1 MREEIIEGAYLQC
14 QQICKNAST
23 TFYSSFTA
31 LGHEKRRAVHAVY
44 ALCRWVD
51 DIVDGDEEPIVEHSE
66 ELLEQTNQR
75 DLVLRDLHPGN
86 EPSNSKEI
94 HSQRLMALVAIRNKL
109 QRANLGE
116 ITENDEPV
124 FIALQDVFKRYPIRL
139 QDFETIIE
147 GMEDDLFPVQCNTW
161 DELRSYCYKVASAV
175 GLILIEI
182 YGYEDRA
189 ARLHAIDLGIQMQLI
204 NVLRDVSE
212 DYELGRVYLPK
223 EVLAAH
229 NITAQDLSNPKLPQ
243 TPSWNSFMREYLEV
257 VRRHQTSAI
266 HLFEY
271 LDSRSRVQPRIML
284 DAYSKIFDEIVR
296 RSGDVFSAPLKLS
309 RASKISL
316 WMKINYMKLR
326 AKLSVERGENNAV

>member
-1 MREEIIEGAYLQC
+1 MESQVIDDAYLQC

-23 TFYSSFTA
+23 TFYSSFSA
-31 LGHEKRRAVHAVY
+31 LGLEKRRAVHAVY

-51 DIVDGDEEPIVEHSE
+51 DIVDGDEEPSVKLSD
-66 ELLEQTNQR
+66 ELIEQTNQR
-75 DLVLRDLHPGN
+75 DLILRELHSGS
-86 EPSNSKEI
+86 EPSNSEEI
-94 HSQRLMALVAIRNKL
+94 HTQRLMALVSIRNKL
-109 QRANLGE
+109 QQAKEGK
-116 ITENDEPV
+116 ISANDEPV
-124 FIALQDVFKRYPIRL
+124 FIALQDVFTKFSIRL

-147 GMEDDLFPVQCNTW
+147 GMEDDLFPVMCNTW

-212 DYELGRVYLPK
+212 DYGRGRIYLPK
-223 EVLAAH
+223 DVLASH
-229 NITAQDLSNPKLPQ
+229 NIDVEDLSNPNLPQ
-243 TPSWNSFMREYLEV
+243 NPSWASFMGEYLEV
-257 VRRHQTSAI
+257 VARHQTSAV

-271 LDSRSRVQPRIML
+271 LDPRSRVQPKIML
-284 DAYSKIFDEIVR
+284 DAYTKIFDEIVR

-309 RASKISL
+309 ITSKMSL
-316 WMKINYMKLR
+316 WMKINYLKIR
-326 AKLSVERGENNAV
+326 AKLSTEQ

>member
-1 MREEIIEGAYLQC
+1 MREETIEEAYLQC
-14 QQICKNAST
+14 QQICKDAST
-23 TFYSSFTA
+23 TFYSSFSA
-31 LGHEKRRAVHAVY
+31 LGYDKRRAVHAVY

-51 DIVDGDEEPIVEHSE
+51 DIVDGDEEPVVELSE

-75 DLVLRDLHPGN
+75 DLILRELHLDS
-86 EPSNSKEI
+86 EPSNPKEI
-94 HSQRLMALVAIRNKL
+94 HFQRLMALVAIRNKL
-109 QRANLGE
+109 QLANDGK

-124 FIALQDVFKRYPIRL
+124 FIALQDVFKRYSIRL

-147 GMEDDLFPVQCNTW
+147 GMEDDLFPVSCNTW

-212 DYELGRVYLPK
+212 DYERGRVYLPK

-229 NITAQDLSNPKLPQ
+229 NITPEDLSNPNLPQ
-243 TPSWNSFMREYLEV
+243 NPSWHSFMQEYLEV

-266 HLFEY
+266 HLFDY

-296 RSGDVFSAPLKLS
+296 RSGDVFSMPLKLS
-309 RASKISL
+309 KASKMSL
-316 WMKINYMKLR
+316 WMKINYMKIR
-326 AKLSVERGENNAV
+326 ARLSVD

>member
-1 MREEIIEGAYLQC
+1 MQNHVVEEAYLQC

-23 TFYSSFTA
+23 TFYSSFSA
-31 LGHEKRRAVHAVY
+31 LSFEKRRAVHAVY

-51 DIVDGDEEPIVEHSE
+51 DIVDGDEEPFVDTNID
-66 ELLEQTNQR
+66 LIEQTANR
-75 DLVLRDLHPGN
+75 DSILR
-86 EPSNSKEI
+86 EI
-94 HSQRLMALVAIRNKL
+94 HSGRNPSNPEEIHLQRLMALVSIRNKL
-109 QRANLGE
+109 QLANDGN
-116 ITENDEPV
+116 ITEKDEPV
-124 FIALQDVFKRYPIRL
+124 FIALQDVFKRFPIRL
-139 QDFETIIE
+139 QDFETIIQ
-147 GMEDDLFPVQCNTW
+147 GMEDDLFSVMCNTW

-212 DYELGRVYLPK
+212 DYERGRVYLPK
-223 EVLAAH
+223 DVLASH
-229 NITAQDLSNPKLPQ
+229 NIDIEDLSNPNLPQ
-243 TPSWNSFMREYLEV
+243 NPAWASFMREYLEV
-257 VRRHQTSAI
+257 VRRHQSSAV

-284 DAYSKIFDEIVR
+284 DAYTKIFNEIVR

-309 RASKISL
+309 LTSKMSL
-316 WMKINYMKLR
+316 WFKINYMKLR
-326 AKLSVERGENNAV
+326 AKFTTDR

>member
-1 MREEIIEGAYLQC
+1 MREDSIDSAYLQC
-14 QQICKNAST
+14 QEICKDAST
-23 TFYSSFTA
+23 TFYSSFSA
-31 LGHEKRRAVHAVY
+31 LGYEKRRAVHAVY

-51 DIVDGDEEPIVEHSE
+51 DIVDGDEEPLVDETVDLIQ
-66 ELLEQTNQR
+66 QTTQR
-75 DLVLRDLHPGN
+75 DKVLREIHCDRS
-86 EPSNSKEI
+86 PSNPEDI
-94 HSQRLMALVAIRNKL
+94 HFQRLMALVSIRNKL
-109 QRANLGE
+109 RLAKEGK
-116 ITENDEPV
+116 ITSKDEPV
-124 FIALQDVFKRYPIRL
+124 FIALQDVFNRFPIKL

-147 GMEDDLFPVQCNTW
+147 GMEDDLYPVMCNTW

-212 DYELGRVYLPK
+212 DYERGRVYLPK
-223 EVLAAH
+223 EVLASH
-229 NITAQDLSNPKLPQ
+229 NIDVEDLVNPNLPQ
-243 TPSWNSFMREYLEV
+243 NPSWASFMREYLEV
-257 VRRHQTSAI
+257 VRRHQTSAV

-284 DAYSKIFDEIVR
+284 DAYTKIFDEIVR

-309 RASKISL
+309 VTSKMSL
-316 WMKINYMKLR
+316 WMKINYMKLQAR
-326 AKLSVERGENNAV
+326 IYTE

>member
-1 MREEIIEGAYLQC
+1 MESQAIEDAYLQC

-23 TFYSSFTA
+23 TFYSSFSA
-31 LGHEKRRAVHAVY
+31 LGLEKRRAVHAVY

-51 DIVDGDEEPIVEHSE
+51 DIADGDEEPTVEISD
-66 ELLEQTNQR
+66 ELIHQTGQR
-75 DLVLRDLHPGN
+75 DAILRELHSGR
-86 EPSNSKEI
+86 EPSNPEEV
-94 HSQRLMALVAIRNKL
+94 HNQRLMALVSIRNKL
-109 QRANLGE
+109 HLAKEGK
-116 ITENDEPV
+116 ITTNDKPV
-124 FIALQDVFKRYPIRL
+124 FIALQDVFTKFPIRL

-147 GMEDDLFPVQCNTW
+147 GMEDDLFSVMCNTW

-212 DYELGRVYLPK
+212 DYERGRIYLPK
-223 EVLAAH
+223 EVLASH
-229 NITAQDLSNPKLPQ
+229 NIDIADLSNPNLPQ
-243 TPSWNSFMREYLEV
+243 NPSWASFMREYLEV
-257 VRRHQTSAI
+257 VKRHQTSAI

-284 DAYSKIFDEIVR
+284 DAYTKIFNEIVR

-309 RASKISL
+309 ITSKVSL
-316 WMKINYMKLR
+316 WMRINYLKIK
-326 AKLSVERGENNAV
+326 AKMSTEQ

>member
-1 MREEIIEGAYLQC
+1 MESQVIDDAYLQC

-23 TFYSSFTA
+23 TFYSSFSA
-31 LGHEKRRAVHAVY
+31 LGLEKRRAVHAVY

-51 DIVDGDEEPIVEHSE
+51 DIVDGDEEPSVKLSD
-66 ELLEQTNQR
+66 ELIEQTNQR
-75 DLVLRDLHPGN
+75 DLILRELHSGS
-86 EPSNSKEI
+86 EPSNSEEI
-94 HSQRLMALVAIRNKL
+94 HTQRLMALVSIRNKL
-109 QRANLGE
+109 QQAKEGK
-116 ITENDEPV
+116 ISANDEPV
-124 FIALQDVFKRYPIRL
+124 FIALQDVFTKFSIRL

-147 GMEDDLFPVQCNTW
+147 GMEDDLFPVMCNTW

-212 DYELGRVYLPK
+212 DYGRGRIYLPK
-223 EVLAAH
+223 DVLASH
-229 NITAQDLSNPKLPQ
+229 NIDVEDLSNPNLPQ
-243 TPSWNSFMREYLEV
+243 NPSWASFMREYLEV
-257 VRRHQTSAI
+257 VRRHQTSAV

-271 LDSRSRVQPRIML
+271 LDPRSRVQPKIML
-284 DAYSKIFDEIVR
+284 DAYTKIFDEIVR

-309 RASKISL
+309 ITSKMSL
-316 WMKINYMKLR
+316 WMKINYLKIR
-326 AKLSVERGENNAV
+326 AKLSTEQ

>member
-1 MREEIIEGAYLQC
+1 MESQVIDDAYLQC

-23 TFYSSFTA
+23 TFYSSFSA
-31 LGHEKRRAVHAVY
+31 LGWEKRRAVHAVY

-51 DIVDGDEEPIVEHSE
+51 DIVDGDEEPTVKISD
-66 ELLEQTNQR
+66 ELIEQTNQR
-75 DLVLRDLHPGN
+75 DFVLRELHSGS
-86 EPSNSKEI
+86 EPSNPEEI
-94 HSQRLMALVAIRNKL
+94 HTQRLMALISIRNKL
-109 QRANLGE
+109 HQAKEGN
-116 ITENDEPV
+116 ISSNDEPV
-124 FIALQDVFKRYPIRL
+124 FIALQDVFTKFSIRL

-147 GMEDDLFPVQCNTW
+147 GMEDDLFPVMCNTW

-212 DYELGRVYLPK
+212 DYGRGRIYLPK
-223 EVLAAH
+223 EVLSSH
-229 NITAQDLSNPKLPQ
+229 NIDVEDLSNPNLPQ
-243 TPSWNSFMREYLEV
+243 NPSWASFMREYLEV
-257 VRRHQTSAI
+257 VKRHQTSAV

-271 LDSRSRVQPRIML
+271 LDPRSRVQPRIML
-284 DAYSKIFDEIVR
+284 DAYTKIFDEIVR

-309 RASKISL
+309 ITSKLSL
-316 WMKINYMKLR
+316 WMKINYLKIR
-326 AKLSVERGENNAV
+326 AKLSTEQ

>member
-1 MREEIIEGAYLQC
+1 MKSEAIDEAYLQC

-23 TFYSSFTA
+23 TFYSSFSA
-31 LGHEKRRAVHAVY
+31 LSIEKRKAVHAVY

-51 DIVDGDEEPIVEHSE
+51 DIVDGDDEPEVRITD
-66 ELLEQTNQR
+66 ELIEQTSQR
-75 DLVLRDLHPGN
+75 DAILR
-86 EPSNSKEI
+86 EI
-94 HSQRLMALVAIRNKL
+94 HSNRTPSNPEEIHQQRLMALVSIRNKL
-109 QRANLGE
+109 GRATRGE
-116 ITENDEPV
+116 ITDDDKPV
-124 FIALQDVFKRYPIRL
+124 FIALQDVFAKYPIRL

-147 GMEDDLFPVQCNTW
+147 GMEDDLFPVMCNTW

-212 DYELGRVYLPK
+212 DYERGRVYLPK
-223 EVLAAH
+223 EVLASH
-229 NITAQDLSNPKLPQ
+229 NIDVEDLANPNLPRN
-243 TPSWNSFMREYLEV
+243 PSWNSFMREYLEV

-271 LDSRSRVQPRIML
+271 LDFRSRVQPRIML
-284 DAYSKIFDEIVR
+284 DAYTKIFNEIVR

-309 RASKISL
+309 KISKLSL
-316 WMKINYMKLR
+316 WVKISYMKFKAR
-326 AKLSVERGENNAV
+326 ISSSKR

>member
-1 MREEIIEGAYLQC
+1 MDRGVIEEAYLQC

-23 TFYSSFTA
+23 TFYSSFSA
-31 LGHEKRRAVHAVY
+31 LELEKRRAVHAVY

-51 DIVDGDEEPIVEHSE
+51 DIVDGDEEPIVEINENLIEQTSQRDSLLREIHSE
-66 ELLEQTNQR
+66 R
-75 DLVLRDLHPGN
+75 M
-86 EPSNSKEI
+86 PSNSPEV
-94 HSQRLMALVAIRNKL
+94 HQQRLMALVSIKNKL
-109 QRANLGE
+109 KLATEGK
-116 ITENDEPV
+116 ITKHEKPV
-124 FIALQDVFKRYPIRL
+124 FVALQDVFTRFPIRL

-147 GMEDDLFPVQCNTW
+147 GMEDDLFPVMCNTW

-212 DYELGRVYLPK
+212 DYERGRVYLPK
-223 EVLAAH
+223 DVLASH
-229 NITAQDLSNPKLPQ
+229 NIDIQDLANPNLPQ
-243 TPSWNSFMREYLEV
+243 NPSWKSFMGEYLEV
-257 VRRHQTSAI
+257 VRRHQTSAV
-266 HLFEY
+266 HLFDY

-284 DAYSKIFDEIVR
+284 DAYTKIFNEIVR

-309 RASKISL
+309 TVSKLSL
-316 WMKINYMKLR
+316 WMKIKYMKLR
-326 AKLSVERGENNAV
+326 ARLSSNER

>member
-1 MREEIIEGAYLQC
+1 MESQVIDDAYLQC

-23 TFYSSFTA
+23 TFYSSFSA
-31 LGHEKRRAVHAVY
+31 LGWEKRRAVHAVY

-51 DIVDGDEEPIVEHSE
+51 DIVDGDEEPTVKISD
-66 ELLEQTNQR
+66 ELIEQTNQR
-75 DLVLRDLHPGN
+75 DFVLRELHSGS
-86 EPSNSKEI
+86 EPSNPEEI
-94 HSQRLMALVAIRNKL
+94 HTQRLMALVSIRNKL
-109 QRANLGE
+109 HQAKEGN
-116 ITENDEPV
+116 ISSNDEPV
-124 FIALQDVFKRYPIRL
+124 FIALQDVFTKFSIRL

-147 GMEDDLFPVQCNTW
+147 GMEDDLFPVMCNTW

-212 DYELGRVYLPK
+212 DYGRGRIYLPK
-223 EVLAAH
+223 EVLSSH
-229 NITAQDLSNPKLPQ
+229 NIDVEDLSNPNLPQ
-243 TPSWNSFMREYLEV
+243 NPSWASFMREYLEV
-257 VRRHQTSAI
+257 VKRHQTSAV

-271 LDSRSRVQPRIML
+271 LDPRSRVQPRIML
-284 DAYSKIFDEIVR
+284 DAYTKIFDEIVR

-309 RASKISL
+309 ITSKLSL
-316 WMKINYMKLR
+316 WMKINYLKIR
-326 AKLSVERGENNAV
+326 AKLSTEQ

>member
-1 MREEIIEGAYLQC
+1 MESQVIDDAYLQC

-23 TFYSSFTA
+23 TFYSSFSA
-31 LGHEKRRAVHAVY
+31 LGWEKRRAVHAVY

-51 DIVDGDEEPIVEHSE
+51 DIVDGDEEPTVEISD
-66 ELLEQTNQR
+66 ELIEQTNQR
-75 DLVLRDLHPGN
+75 DLMLRELHSGS
-86 EPSNSKEI
+86 EPSNPQEI
-94 HSQRLMALVAIRNKL
+94 HTQRLMALVSIKNKL
-109 QRANLGE
+109 NQAKEGK
-116 ITENDEPV
+116 ITPNDEPV
-124 FIALQDVFKRYPIRL
+124 FIALQDVFTKFSIRL

-147 GMEDDLFPVQCNTW
+147 GMEDDLFPVMCNTW

-212 DYELGRVYLPK
+212 DYGRGRIYLPK
-223 EVLAAH
+223 DVLASH
-229 NITAQDLSNPKLPQ
+229 NIDVEDLSNPNLPQ
-243 TPSWNSFMREYLEV
+243 NPSWASFMGEYLEV
-257 VRRHQTSAI
+257 VARHQTSAV

-271 LDSRSRVQPRIML
+271 LDPRSRVQPKIML
-284 DAYSKIFDEIVR
+284 DAYTKIFDEIVR

-309 RASKISL
+309 ITSKISL
-316 WMKINYMKLR
+316 WMKINYLKIR
-326 AKLSVERGENNAV
+326 AKLSTEQ